1 MRKLVVLLFLG
12 IIAFPSISLSQVYG
26 TLKGK
31 VVDDDGKGLRGAS
44 VFVEGTQKGAAVREN
59 DGSYIITG
67 ISAGEYTVR
76 FSFTGKSTVRK
87 EVRISP
93 SLTSTLDITLRDQ
106 SVKTDELIVIAQ
118 RENIVNNDKIGSMDR
133 KTNED
138 IVNTARE
145 GLSGVITMSAGVLA
159 SGSGFSIR
167 GGRAEETDV
176 RVDGMSVSNSFTGG
190 FGVSGSAYYPMVSSY
205 ATEEVQVLKGGFSAE
220 YGDVTSGVINSAVQ
234 TGRVDHYAGW
244 IRWRTDVP
252 ALWGSQST
260 GTRIERDGTRFRA
273 VEAGEGAKLQGS
285 DENTLEFG
293 TGGPLPFLSKGNTFY
308 ISGKYFH
315 ETYRNNSYE
324 INDPWGNNWGQMPD
338 NGSWVRN
345 ITGRLKLDVA
355 DNLALTLGGSYGV
368 SSFEFSSTAWLY
380 ANNEGYVYN
389 QNEAGDFILQT
400 NDDGTPKTNGMA
412 ERLFKQNVLDNF
424 VINYFAL
431 INHTLSPESFYEIRI
446 SNSTNNDYSGRRTST
461 EGPGFFS
468 GWDIQMPT
476 DNYMVSNN
484 KLVPGQ
490 DHIVDQY
497 TFLTE
502 TSNTADG
509 YLRLSLPI
517 RNPLTGYFEGGANAS
532 GSYNPWGLPNQGF
545 ATSGSGVFQFRDGS
559 NWTLD
564 GSFTQLFSTGEFAHN
579 FKTGFQG
586 TIYEMYKH
594 YNGLPYDG
602 NPFFDVY
609 DDGRFGGNLY
619 ADNEVVK
626 ERTNKAYTPV
636 KVGLYVQDQIEYKGI
651 IISPGLRFDFF
662 DPNSQYRSELDPFVS
677 IRADSGFAAA
687 SVKVQVSPRV
697 NIAYPITETSNVRL
711 SYGMY
716 FQMPLLN
723 YLYDNFAVDVLRGNN
738 ILGDPNMEAQRTNQY
753 EVEYTLG
760 LTEDLVFSAT
770 TYYKDIYNQLG
781 LMYVPTVPN
790 PFWQYVTAEYGSSR
804 GIELNFRKQP
814 MPTENFAFDLNYN
827 LGFLTGTSAGP
838 ASNYGIIIDPY
849 TDKPAFPLSEYSMP
863 NDLRHNLKG
872 NFRFYWLDDQGPS
885 IGGIMLLENTNI
897 ILTSTYRSGYPYTR
911 TDRNGVA
918 IAERNADRGPSF
930 WGLDARVSRTIML
943 NDIFGES
950 AGKTTIQLFVDINN
964 LLNRTVVTGLY
975 ATTGDPLDDGR
986 TFDRQVG
993 DFNSTTYY
1001 KEAKFENASTF
1012 AATQYDMYGNRLYNE
1027 MADFD
1032 KNGMVTQAEI
1042 FESYFK
1048 YIETV
1053 VAFRGNFQAP
1063 RTIYFGM
1070 MFNF

>member
-87 EVRISP
+87 EIRISP
-93 SLTSTLDITLRDQ
+93 SLTTTLDITLRDQ
-106 SVKTDELIVIAQ
+106 SVKTDELVVIAK
-118 RENIVNNDKIGSMDR
+118 RELVNVGKQGSMDR

-138 IVNTARE
+138 IINTARE

-159 SGSGFSIR
+159 SGTGFSIR

-176 RVDGMSVSNSFTGG
+176 RVDGMSVSNAFSGG
-190 FGVSGSAYYPMVSSY
+190 FGVSGAAYYPMVSAY
-205 ATEEVQVLKGGFSAE
+205 ATEEFQVLKGGFSAE

-234 TGRVDHYAGW
+234 TGKDDHYAGW

-260 GTRIERDGTRFRA
+260 GTSLLRDGTRYKA
-273 VEAGEGAKLQGS
+273 IDEGEGAKLQGS
-285 DENTLEFG
+285 DENTFEFG

-308 ISGKYFH
+308 LSGKYFH
-315 ETYRNNSYE
+315 ETYRDNSYE
-324 INDPWGNNWGQMPD
+324 IIDPWGNNWGQMPN

-345 ITGRLKLDVA
+345 LTGRMKLAVA
-355 DNLALTLGGSYGV
+355 DNLSLLLGGSYGV
-368 SSFEFSSTAWLY
+368 SSFEFSSRAWLY

-389 QNEAGDFILQT
+389 KNEAGDFILQT

-412 ERLFKQNVLDNF
+412 ERLFKQNVWDNF

-431 INHTLSPESFYEIRI
+431 ITHTLSPESFYEIRI
-446 SNSTNNDYSGRRTST
+446 SNSTNNDYQGRRKNTD
-461 EGPGFFS
+461 GPGFFS

-476 DNYMVSNN
+476 DQYKVLLN

-490 DHIVDQY
+490 DKIVDQY
-497 TFLTE
+497 TLIPE
-502 TSNTADG
+502 TAKTADG
-509 YLRLSLPI
+509 YLRMSMPL
-517 RNPLTGYFEGGANAS
+517 RNPITGYFEGSANQT
-532 GSYNPWGLPNQGF
+532 GTNNPWGLPNQGLY
-545 ATSGSGVFQFRDGS
+545 TSGSTYFQFREGS

-594 YNGLPYDG
+594 ANYSPYDG
-602 NPFFDVY
+602 QPFFDVY

-619 ADNEVVK
+619 ADDEVVK
-626 ERTNKAYTPV
+626 ERTNKGYTPV
-636 KVGLYVQDQIEYKGI
+636 KIGLYFQDQIEYKGI
-651 IISPGLRFDFF
+651 VISPGLRFDYF
-662 DPNSQYRSELDPFVS
+662 DPSSQYRTTLDPFVS
-677 IRADSGFAAA
+677 IKADSGFAAA
-687 SVKVQVSPRV
+687 SAKVQVSPRI
-697 NIAYPITETSNVRL
+697 NIAYPITETSNIRL

-723 YLYDNFAVDVLRGNN
+723 YMYDNYGIDVLRSNN
-738 ILGDPNMEAQRTNQY
+738 TLGDPNLEAQRTNQY
-753 EVEYTLG
+753 EVEYNLA
-760 LTEDLVFSAT
+760 LTDDLVFSAT

-781 LMYVPTVPN
+781 VMYIPTVPN
-790 PFWQYVTAEYGSSR
+790 PYWQYVTAEYGSSR
-804 GIELNFRKQP
+804 GIELNLRKQP
-814 MPTENFAFDLNYN
+814 MPTENFSFDLNYN
-827 LGFLTGTSAGP
+827 LGFLTGTASGPGSNAGF
-838 ASNYGIIIDPY
+838 IIDPY
-849 TDKPAFPLSEYSMP
+849 TDKPAFPLSEYPMD
-863 NDLRHNLKG
+863 NDLRHYLNANL
-872 NFRFYWLDDQGPS
+872 RFYWLDEQGPS
-885 IGGIMLLENTNI
+885 IGGIKLLENTDI
-897 ILTSTYRSGYPYTR
+897 ILTSSYRSGYPYTR

-918 IAERNADRGPSF
+918 VAERNADRLPSEWRF
-930 WGLDARVSRTIML
+930 DARLSRTIKL

-950 AGKTTIQLFVDINN
+950 AGNTSVQLFVDVTN
-964 LLNRTVVTGLY
+964 LLNRTVVRSFYT
-975 ATTGDPLDDGR
+975 ATGDPLDDGR

-1001 KEAKFENASTF
+1001 KDANFENSATF
-1012 AATQYDMYGNRLYNE
+1012 ASSQYDLYGNRLYNE

-1032 KNGMVTQAEI
+1032 KNGMVTQAET
-1042 FESYFK
+1042 FESYYK
-1048 YIETV
+1048 YIETIV
-1053 VAFRGNFQAP
+1053 SIRGNFQAP
-1063 RTIYFGM
+1063 RTVYFGM